1 MRLPIQSTGPIRSMT
16 GPSAAL
22 EHDRQ
27 VLPQLLRF
35 RTRFPE
41 DPFCYHRCR
50 ANGGGD
56 LICRVFCG
64 LRPFTIGGLLIA
76 RRTRF

>member
-1 MRLPIQSTGPIRSMT
+1 MKLPIQSTGPIRPMT

-22 EHDRQ
+22 EYTRQ
-27 VLPQLLRF
+27 VLPQLLRLG
-35 RTRFPE
+35 TRFPE
-41 DPFCYHRCR
+41 DPLCYHSCR

-56 LICRVFCG
+56 LICRFFCG

-76 RRTRF
+76 R